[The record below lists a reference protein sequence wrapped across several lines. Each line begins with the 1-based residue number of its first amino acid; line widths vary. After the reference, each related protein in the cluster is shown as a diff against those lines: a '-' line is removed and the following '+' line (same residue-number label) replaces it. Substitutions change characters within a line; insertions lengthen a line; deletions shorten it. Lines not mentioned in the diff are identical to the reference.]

1 MALTISLSEGFKRS
15 NLVADD
21 LNSSIKMINSDN
33 RALQFEG
40 ITNIRKILSVETG
53 GKTFKALSFFK
64 FLLNIQRIT

>member
-15 NLVADD
+15 NLVSDD
-21 LNSSIKMINSDN
+21 LYSSIKLINSDN

-53 GKTFKALSFFK
+53 GKTHNLMS
-64 FLLNIQRIT
+64 L